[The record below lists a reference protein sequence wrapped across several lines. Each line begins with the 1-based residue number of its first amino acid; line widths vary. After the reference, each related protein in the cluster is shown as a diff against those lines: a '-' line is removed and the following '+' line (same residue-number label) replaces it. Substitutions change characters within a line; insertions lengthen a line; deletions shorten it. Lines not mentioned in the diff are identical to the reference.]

1 MSIAYLDSSSLIK
14 LVNKEPETA
23 ALRKYLRSVE
33 VRVSSQLARAEVL
46 RTARVLGGNASRVAK
61 DVLGRVRLL
70 SIDAELL
77 ERSAV
82 IDPPTLRTLDA
93 IHLASALSF
102 GSELDELVTYDKRML
117 SAAQQLG
124 ITVSAPS

>member
-1 MSIAYLDSSSLIK
+1 MPVAYLDSSALIK

-23 ALRKYLRSVE
+23 ALRKFLRSVE
-33 VRVSSQLARAEVL
+33 VTVSSELARAEVL
-46 RTARVLGGNASRVAK
+46 RTARALGGNASRVAK
-61 DVLGRVRLL
+61 DILARVRLL
-70 SIDAELL
+70 SMDKELL

-117 SAAQQLG
+117 SAAEELG